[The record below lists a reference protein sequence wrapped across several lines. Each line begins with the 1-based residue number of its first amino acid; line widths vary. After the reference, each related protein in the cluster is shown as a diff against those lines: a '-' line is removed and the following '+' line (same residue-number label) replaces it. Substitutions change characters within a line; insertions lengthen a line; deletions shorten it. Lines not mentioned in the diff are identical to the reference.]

1 LAIRASHSREI
12 TALVSDLASDRP
24 AVREA
29 AVARLT
35 VIGAR
40 ASSALAAI
48 VIDRHA
54 PPTARTAALRIFEAT
69 TDSKGMESALAVVD
83 ESNDDI
89 VSAAIAALAPHVR
102 SAEGAA
108 VVDRLTAIALDR
120 RRAGVIREAAVRAL
134 LDLDT
139 SSLRP
144 LLKAL
149 RNDRAPEIAALV
161 ANRRSGQPPPDEPGE
176 LLARA
181 VNGRLPSDGEMVR
194 RALARAGDA
203 MTLPDVLTLIERL
216 RDHEKAQPSAGRGQ
230 WQAARAAAHLVLARR
245 ASRIALYDLRETVET
260 AKEPIAM
267 EFLAA
272 LDALGDAS
280 CVEAVARAYAATPD
294 AWWRGH
300 LLRTFGT
307 IVRREGLTRR
317 HTAIKKLRER
327 HPRVLEEMWAGGP
340 GKAGGPRQS

>member
-1 LAIRASHSREI
+1 VAIRPSAAREI
-12 TALVSDLASDRP
+12 SALVSDLASERS

-48 VIDRHA
+48 AVDRHA
-54 PPTARTAALRIFEAT
+54 SPAARIAALRVFEAT
-69 TDSKGMESALAVVD
+69 RESSGMDSALAAVAD
-83 ESNDDI
+83 PNDDI
-89 VSAAIAALAPHVR
+89 VRVAIDALAPHVR
-102 SAEGAA
+102 GADGAA

-120 RRAGVIREAAVRAL
+120 QRAGPLREAAVRAL
-134 LDLDT
+134 LVLDK

-144 LLKAL
+144 LLNAL
-149 RNDRAPEIAALV
+149 RSDRSPEIAALV
-161 ANRRSGQPPPDEPGE
+161 ANRRAGQPPPDEPGE

-181 VNGRLPSDGEMVR
+181 VDGRLPSEGGVVR

-203 MTLPDVLTLIERL
+203 MTLPDVLALIERL
-216 RDHEKAQPSAGRGQ
+216 RDYEKTQPAGGRGH
-230 WQAARAAAHLVLARR
+230 WEAARAAAHLVLARR
-245 ASRIALYDLRETVET
+245 GSRIALYDLRETVER
-260 AKEPIAM
+260 AKEPIAI

-280 CVEAVARAYAATPD
+280 CVDAVARAYASTRD

-300 LLRTFGT
+300 LRRTFGA

-317 HTAIKKLRER
+317 HAAIRRLKER
-327 HPRVLEEMWAGGP
+327 HPRSFAELWP
-340 GKAGGPRQS
+340 S

>member
-1 LAIRASHSREI
+1 LAIRPSAAKEI
-12 TALVSDLASDRP
+12 SALVSDLASPR
-24 AVREA
+24 AVVREA

-48 VIDRHA
+48 VADRQA
-54 PPTARTAALRIFEAT
+54 SPAARTAALRVFEAT
-69 TDSKGMESALAVVD
+69 AESQGIESAVAAVD
-83 ESNDDI
+83 DANDDI
-89 VSAAIAALAPHVR
+89 VRAAIAALAPHVR
-102 SAEGAA
+102 RAEGAV

-120 RRAGVIREAAVRAL
+120 QRPGPIREAAVRGL

-149 RNDRAPEIAALV
+149 RSDGSPEIAALV
-161 ANRRSGQPPPDEPGE
+161 ANRRAGQPPPEEPGE

-181 VNGRLPSDGEMVR
+181 VDGRLPSDGEMVR

-203 MTLPDVLTLIERL
+203 MTLPDVLALIERL
-216 RDHEKAQPSAGRGQ
+216 RDHEKAQPPAGRGQ

-245 ASRIALYDLRETVET
+245 GSRIALYDLRETVER
-260 AKEPIAM
+260 AKEPVAM
-267 EFLAA
+267 EFLTA

-280 CVEAVARAYAATPD
+280 CVEAVAKAYASTRD

-317 HTAIKKLRER
+317 HAVIKRLKER
-327 HPRVLEEMWAGGP
+327 DPRSFAELWP
-340 GKAGGPRQS
+340 DSR

>member
-1 LAIRASHSREI
+1 LAIRPSTAREVS
-12 TALVSDLASDRP
+12 ALVSDLASERP

-54 PPTARTAALRIFEAT
+54 SPAARAAALRVFEAT
-69 TDSKGMESALAVVD
+69 VESKGMESALVAVD
-83 ESNDDI
+83 DANEDI
-89 VSAAIAALAPHVR
+89 VRAAIEALAPHVKR
-102 SAEGAA
+102 AEGAV

-120 RRAGVIREAAVRAL
+120 KRAGPIREAAVRAL

-149 RNDRAPEIAALV
+149 RSDRSPEIVALV
-161 ANRRSGQPPPDEPGE
+161 ANRRAGQPPPDEPGE

-181 VNGRLPSDGEMVR
+181 VEGRLPSDGDMVR
-194 RALARAGDA
+194 RALARAGEA
-203 MTLPDVLTLIERL
+203 MTLPDILALIERL
-216 RDHEKAQPSAGRGQ
+216 RDHEKAQPSAGRGH

-245 ASRIALYDLRETVET
+245 GSRIALFDLRETVEG
-260 AKEPIAM
+260 AREPIAM

-272 LDALGDAS
+272 LDTLGDAS
-280 CVEAVARAYAATPD
+280 CVDAVARAYASTRD

-300 LLRTFGT
+300 LLRSFGT
-307 IVRREGLTRR
+307 IVSREGLTRR
-317 HTAIKKLRER
+317 HAAIRRVKER
-327 HPRVLEEMWAGGP
+327 DPRTFAELWP
-340 GKAGGPRQS
+340 GS